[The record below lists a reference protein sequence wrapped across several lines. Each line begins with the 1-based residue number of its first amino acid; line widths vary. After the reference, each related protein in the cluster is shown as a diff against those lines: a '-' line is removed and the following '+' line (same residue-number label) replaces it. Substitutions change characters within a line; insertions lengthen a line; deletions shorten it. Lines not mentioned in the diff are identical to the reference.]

1 MKKINI
7 ALALLL
13 ILSLSGCLESMKDEK
28 FSDEAISSTI
38 KIQVT
43 MPSGYNYS
51 VEGLTVKLS
60 DPSSGLVFQG
70 ETNNSGIA
78 EIRVAYGNYIATTE
92 TKHSESGGVIY
103 IFNGTSGKI
112 RTTPKDPAL
121 IETSLPLNVSKSGQ
135 IVIKEFYYGG
145 CFDIPTNKSYSKD
158 QYFILY
164 NNTGETA
171 YLDSLCVGVAAPY
184 NAPTSGK
191 LSNWVKTGTSE
202 LRDSVPLISFGWMF
216 PGTGKDHPLLPGEQV
231 VISLNAINHTT
242 SISASVDLGVSGY
255 WAAYDAVNTRGQS
268 TPNAGVNLLKNF
280 WKNGTATSWVVSTLS
295 PALFIFTLG
304 GKTAADFIAS
314 TYTDDPVS
322 TSTINDCLLV
332 DKNLVIDG
340 VECFRDITDTKRL
353 RPEID
358 NGFIKTDG
366 SGQGQSVHRIVD
378 LAATAAAGG
387 RIVYMDTNNSSND
400 FVKTSPVSLKQ

>member
-7 ALALLL
+7 ALALFLV
-13 ILSLSGCLESMKDEK
+13 ISLSGCLESMKDDK
-28 FSDEAISSTI
+28 FTDEAISSTI
-38 KIQVT
+38 KVQVT
-43 MPSGYNYS
+43 MPTGYNYP
-51 VEGLTVKLS
+51 VQGLTVKLN
-60 DPSSGLVFQG
+60 DPSSGLQFSGV
-70 ETNNSGIA
+70 TNASGIA
-78 EIRVAYGNYIATTE
+78 EIRVAYGNYFATAE
-92 TKHSESGGVIY
+92 TKHAESGGVIY

-112 RTTPKDPAL
+112 RTTPKDPTL
-121 IETSLPLNVSKSGQ
+121 IETALPLQVSKSGQ

-191 LSNWVKTGTSE
+191 LSNWVKPGSSE

-216 PGTGKDHPLLPGEQV
+216 PGTGTDNPLGPGEQV
-231 VISLNAINHTT
+231 VVSLNAINHTST
-242 SISASVDLGVSGY
+242 ISASVNLGVTNY
-255 WAAYDAVNTRGQS
+255 WAMYDPVNTKGQS
-268 TPNAGVNLLKNF
+268 TPNAGVKLMKNF
-280 WKNGTATSWVVSTLS
+280 WKNGTASSMVVSTS
-295 PALFIFTLG
+295 GPALFIFTMG
-304 GKTAADFIAS
+304 GKTAAQFITS

-322 TSTINDCLLV
+322 SSTINDCLLV

-340 VECFRDITDTKRL
+340 VECFRDVTDSKRL
-353 RPEID
+353 RPEVD
-358 NGFIKTDG
+358 NGFAITDG
-366 SGQGQSVHRIVD
+366 SGQGQSVHRKVD
-378 LAATAAAGG
+378 LAATAEAGG

-400 FVKTSPVSLKQ
+400 FAKKSPVSLK

>member
-7 ALALLL
+7 LLVLLL
-13 ILSLSGCLESMKDEK
+13 TLSLSSCLENIKGDQ
-28 FSDEAISSTI
+28 FTDEAISSTI

-43 MPSGYNYS
+43 MPSGYDYS
-51 VEGLTVKLS
+51 LQGLIVKLS
-60 DPSSGLVFQG
+60 DPSSGLSFQG
-70 ETNNSGIA
+70 ETNAQGIA
-78 EIRVAYGNYIATTE
+78 NIRVAYGNYIATTE

-112 RTTPKDPAL
+112 RTSPKDPAL
-121 IETSLPLNVSKSGQ
+121 IETTLPLNVSKSGQ

-191 LSNWVKTGTSE
+191 LSTWVKTGTSE

-216 PGTGKDHPLLPGEQV
+216 PGTGTDYPLLPGAQV
-231 VISLNAINHTT
+231 VISLNAINHTA
-242 SISASVDLGVSGY
+242 SISASVNLGVTGY
-255 WAAYDAVNTRGQS
+255 WAAYDPVNTRGQS
-268 TPNAGVNLLKNF
+268 APNAGVNLLKNF

-304 GKTAADFIAS
+304 GKTAAEFVAT
-314 TYTDDPVS
+314 TYTDDPGS
-322 TSTINDCLLV
+322 SSTINDCLLV
-332 DKNLVIDG
+332 DKNLVLDG
-340 VECFRDITDTKRL
+340 VECFRNVTDSKRL
-353 RPEID
+353 RPEVD
-358 NGFIKTDG
+358 NGFTITDG

-387 RIVYMDTNNSSND
+387 RIVYQDTNNSSAD
-400 FVKTSPVSLKQ
+400 FVKTSPVSLK